1 MPYKNRADEDSEDF
15 QEPELSSQPIIEPNF
30 LNNSLRNIYKEN
42 TKPST
47 PMKNE
52 TAPKKRKREPS
63 GISSDIDIEPILP
76 KERYSDL
83 GGIDNILQDVK
94 EIIEWPLSHPE
105 IYSWLGVDPPRG
117 ILLHGPPGC
126 GKTHLAYAI
135 AGELNVPF
143 YNISAPEIVSGMSGE
158 SEARIRS
165 IFEHAKE
172 KAPCIIFLDEID
184 SITPKRENAS
194 REMERRIVAQLLTS
208 MDTLSQAESPV
219 IVIGATNRPDSID
232 VALRRA
238 GRFDREISLGVPDE
252 NSRIR
257 ILKAISKRLRLSG
270 DFDFEKL
277 ARETPGYVGAD
288 LQSISKEA
296 ASIAINRIFSS
307 ISTSVNDDM
316 VLEDTNDNT
325 TYHSLENRSNV
336 SDILKGKLEPY
347 TEEELSNLFITMND
361 FLRAIKKVQPSS
373 KREGF
378 ATIPNV
384 TWDDIGALTKIR
396 REMEMALIEPI
407 RSRDKYK
414 ALNLNVP
421 CGVLLYGPPG
431 CGKTLLAKAVAN
443 QAQANFIS
451 IKGPELLNKFVGESE
466 RAVRLV
472 FQRARASAPCI
483 IFFDEIDALVPQRTD
498 SDNNAVTSRVVNQ
511 LLTELDGLE
520 ERKDIFVVAAT
531 NRPDIIDKA
540 MMRPGRLDK
549 LLYVPLP
556 TPNERIHILK
566 TCARKTPIDDSV
578 NLEDIALDER
588 CNGYSGADIASLVR
602 EASES
607 ALKRNILDENQPLCV
622 TREDFEV
629 AMNKV
634 KPSVS
639 DIDEARYESIGMDM
653 LTPKLSKNQ

>member
-1 MPYKNRADEDSEDF
+1 MRDV
-15 QEPELSSQPIIEPNF
+15 NF
-30 LNNSLRNIYKEN
+30 LNNSLRNVYKDNAPPPKKAPVKKRRRESSP
-42 TKPST
+42 PST
-47 PMKNE
+47 
-52 TAPKKRKREPS
+52 
-63 GISSDIDIEPILP
+63 SDIGIEPIRP
-76 KERYSDL
+76 TERYSDL
-83 GGIDNILQDVK
+83 GGIENILQDVK

-126 GKTHLAYAI
+126 GKTHLALAI
-135 AGELNVPF
+135 AGELDVPF

-172 KAPCIIFLDEID
+172 RAPCIIFLDEID
-184 SITPKRENAS
+184 CITPKRENAS

-208 MDTLSQAESPV
+208 MDTLQGSEKPV
-219 IVIGATNRPDSID
+219 IVIGATNRPDAID

-238 GRFDREISLGVPDE
+238 GRFDREIALGVPDE
-252 NSRIR
+252 ASRVR
-257 ILKAISKRLRLSG
+257 ILKAISKKLRLAG
-270 DFDFEKL
+270 DFDFTL
-277 ARETPGYVGAD
+277 MARETPGYVGAD

-296 ASIAINRIFSS
+296 ASIAINRIFST
-307 ISTSVNDDM
+307 IENETQDV
-316 VLEDTNDNT
+316 EDNGMQIEGDSMR
-325 TYHSLENRSNV
+325 HQSLENRSNV
-336 SDILKGKLEPY
+336 SDILKSKTEPY
-347 TEEELSNLFITMND
+347 TDDELSNLYITMAD
-361 FLRAIKKVQPSS
+361 FLEAIKKVQPSS

-384 TWDDIGALTKIR
+384 TWDDIGALTNIR
-396 REMEMALIEPI
+396 HEMEMALIEPI
-407 RSRDKYK
+407 RSREKYQ

-451 IKGPELLNKFVGESE
+451 VKGPELLNKFVGESE

-498 SDNNAVTSRVVNQ
+498 GDNNAVTSRVVNQ

-531 NRPDIIDKA
+531 NRPDIIDRA

-556 TPNERIHILK
+556 TPQERIHILK
-566 TCARKTPIDDSV
+566 TCTRKTPMGSNIDI
-578 NLEDIALDER
+578 EKIALDAR
-588 CNGYSGADIASLVR
+588 CNGFSGADIASLVR
-602 EASES
+602 EASEA
-607 ALKRNILDENQPLCV
+607 ALRRNINNESSDLCV
-622 TREDFEV
+622 TEEDFEI
-629 AMNKV
+629 ALNKV
-634 KPSVS
+634 KPSVTE
-639 DIDEARYESIGMDM
+639 IDEARYEALGTDIMS
-653 LTPKLSKNQ
+653 PKISKRKVTVP